1 MPGTLRKNLL
11 KFDDLAVDGIDTA
24 VVDSLAYRVAEI
36 EKHLH
41 NWERWYGLAG
51 TPAAETHRADAI
63 AAGIAAFQMDAGNNA
78 YGDWLQI
85 IGSSDTAKIFDLH
98 RLMIIAVERNATTH
112 FIQVAVGATGAAA
125 LTAGTYTEIVYHPA
139 AVTAEAIPL
148 DIMMRRAAAGS
159 KVWARVLA
167 SGQNTG
173 TMDFYLGLH
182 YYDG

>member
-1 MPGTLRKNLL
+1 VPGTLRKHLL
-11 KFDDLAVDGIDTA
+11 KFD
-24 VVDSLAYRVAEI
+24 SLATSGIGGTADSVGYVLAEI
-36 EKHLH
+36 EGHLH

-63 AAGIAAFQMDAGNNA
+63 AAGISPFQMDAGNNTW
-78 YGDWLQI
+78 GTWLQI
-85 IGSSDTAKIFDLH
+85 IGSSDTAKMFDLH

-112 FIQVAVGATGAAA
+112 FIQVGVGASGAAA

-139 AVTAEAIPL
+139 TVTAEAIPL
-148 DIMMRRAAAGS
+148 DIMMHRAAAAT

-167 SGQNTG
+167 SGADTG
-173 TMDFYLGLH
+173 TVDFYFGLH